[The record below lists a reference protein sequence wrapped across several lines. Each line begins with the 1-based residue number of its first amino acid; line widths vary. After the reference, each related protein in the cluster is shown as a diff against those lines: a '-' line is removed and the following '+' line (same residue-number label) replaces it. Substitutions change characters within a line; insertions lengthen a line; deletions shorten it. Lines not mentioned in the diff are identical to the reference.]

1 MLSLTELQRAA
12 GILGRTLQG
21 AFIQRIVQ
29 VDAHRLVLLL
39 HSASLDVPVLLSCRP
54 GFARVSSLP
63 EVPRAPSTP
72 PSFGQFLRAH
82 IGRATFRKAATAS
95 DDRLLRMLLETRDGS
110 FELMLS
116 ILGVRSN
123 IYLLNG
129 QGTLL
134 HCMRPLPST
143 RKELVVGQPW
153 AAATG
158 RIASCGEDRWQRVAD
173 GDYLREVEHTYAR
186 LEREKEAEDIERR
199 VQGVL
204 AREESLLDKKAV
216 NLAEDLGEAHKAAEY
231 GHKGEL
237 LKSVL
242 HLVRQG
248 DTSVTATDFETGEE
262 VTIPL
267 DPSLSAAENLQLCF
281 GRYQKELRGIP
292 AIEAQ
297 LEAVRSARAEIET
310 LRARLSVAMAGN
322 EQDPGLLHELLEHP
336 RIRRL
341 LRQYYPSRR
350 AAPSVTAPGRR
361 KEVPARLLPRRFR
374 TGEGLEIWVGRS
386 DEGND
391 YLTTRLARGNDLFF
405 HLDGYPGSHV
415 VLRTEG
421 CSAPPSPSLLDACE
435 LAIHF
440 SRLKAASR
448 ADVHVAPIKNV
459 RKPKGAKPG
468 LVFAT
473 GGKTIHVRRDPKR
486 LENILASR
494 IDE

>member
-1 MLSLTELQRAA
+1 MLSLTEVQRAA
-12 GILGRTLQG
+12 AVLDRTLQG
-21 AFIQRIVQ
+21 AFLQRTVQ
-29 VDAHRLVLLL
+29 IDGHRLVLSF
-39 HSASLDVPVLLSCRP
+39 HSATLDIPVLLSCRP
-54 GFARVSSLP
+54 GFARAGCPPELP
-63 EVPRAPSTP
+63 KAPAVQ

-82 IGRATFRKAATAS
+82 LGRASFRGAAAAA
-95 DDRLLRMLLETRDGS
+95 DDRLLRIRLESHDGA
-110 FELMLS
+110 FELILS
-116 ILGVRSN
+116 ILGPRSN
-123 IYLLNG
+123 IYLVDG

-134 HCMRPLPST
+134 HCMRPLSTT
-143 RKELVVGQPW
+143 RKELSVGQPW
-153 AAATG
+153 TATAG
-158 RIASCGEDRWQRVAD
+158 QIGSRGADRWQEATD
-173 GDYLREVEHTYAR
+173 GDYLDEIERTYAR
-186 LEREKEAEDIERR
+186 LERQKEAEDAERR
-199 VQGVL
+199 IRSVL
-204 AREESLLDKKAV
+204 TREESLLDKKAV
-216 NLAEDLGEAHKAAEY
+216 NLAEDLGEAHRAAEH

-237 LKSVL
+237 LKGVL
-242 HLVRQG
+242 HLISQG
-248 DTSVTATDFETGEE
+248 DTRITATDFETGQE

-267 DPSLSAAENLQLCF
+267 DPALSPAENLQVYF
-281 GRYQKELRGIP
+281 GRYQKEVRGVS

-297 LEAVRSARAEIET
+297 LLATRAARAEIET
-310 LRARLSVAMAGN
+310 LRVRLSLAVSRN
-322 EQDPGLLHELLEHP
+322 EQDPGLLCELLDHP

-350 AAPSVTAPGRR
+350 AAPPAVAQSRR

-374 TGEGLEIWVGRS
+374 TGDGLEVWVGRS

-421 CSAPPSPSLLDACE
+421 RSDPPPASLLDACE

-459 RKPKGAKPG
+459 RKPRGAKPG
-468 LVFAT
+468 LVFVT

-486 LENILASR
+486 LESILASR

>member
-12 GILGRTLQG
+12 AILDRTLQG
-21 AFIQRIVQ
+21 TFLQRTVQ
-29 VDAHRLVLLL
+29 VDGHRLVLLF
-39 HSASLDVPVLLSCRP
+39 HSAILDVPVLLSCRP
-54 GFARVSSLP
+54 GFARAGCLSG
-63 EVPRAPSTP
+63 VPKAPAAP
-72 PSFGQFLRAH
+72 PSFGQFFRAH
-82 IGRATFRKAATAS
+82 LGRASFQGAAAAT
-95 DDRLLRMLLETRDGS
+95 DDRLLRIRLESRDGA

-116 ILGVRSN
+116 ILGPRSN
-123 IYLLNG
+123 IYLVDAE
-129 QGTLL
+129 GTLL
-134 HCMRPLPST
+134 HCMRPLSTT
-143 RKELVVGQPW
+143 RKELSVGQPW
-153 AAATG
+153 VPSAGQLGSRGA
-158 RIASCGEDRWQRVAD
+158 DRWQEVAD
-173 GDYLREVEHTYAR
+173 DDFLQEIERTYTR
-186 LEREKEAEDIERR
+186 LERQKEAEDIERR
-199 VQGVL
+199 IRSVL
-204 AREESLLDKKAV
+204 TREGNLLDRKAV

-237 LKSVL
+237 LKGVL

-248 DTSVTATDFETGEE
+248 DTSVIATDFETGQKAA
-262 VTIPL
+262 IPL
-267 DPSLSAAENLQLCF
+267 DPALSPAENLQVYF
-281 GRYQKELRGIP
+281 GRYQKELRGVS

-297 LEAVRSARAEIET
+297 LQATRSALAEIEA
-310 LRARLSVAMAGN
+310 LRTRLPLAVSRH
-322 EQDPGLLHELLEHP
+322 EQDPGLLRELLDHP

-350 AAPSVTAPGRR
+350 AAPPAVAPGKR
-361 KEVPARLLPRRFR
+361 KEVPARLLPKRFR
-374 TGEGLEIWVGRS
+374 TGDGLEIWVGRS

-405 HLDGYPGSHV
+405 HLEGYPGSHV

-421 CSAPPSPSLLDACE
+421 RSDPPPGSLLDACE

-440 SRLKAASR
+440 SRLKTATR

-468 LVFAT
+468 LVFVT